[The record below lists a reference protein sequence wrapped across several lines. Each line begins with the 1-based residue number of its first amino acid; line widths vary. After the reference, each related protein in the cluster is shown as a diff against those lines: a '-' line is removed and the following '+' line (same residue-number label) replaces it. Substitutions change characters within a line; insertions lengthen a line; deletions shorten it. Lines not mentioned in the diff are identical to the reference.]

1 MVINCQLFYLM
12 LDWLLVYSVI
22 IVFLHLIFIV
32 FSFLFLLFSSF
43 SSIRISCTSHQIL
56 MLISLN
62 FSLMNL
68 CRSIFYLMPS
78 SICSTIACI
87 DRFTTSQYCFILT
100 LNLIALVSLSS
111 RFWFSYGVFYYLE
124 QTPLLHILRN
134 TSPSHLLSCF
144 WVEISIFQET
154 LVWRV

>member
-1 MVINCQLFYLM
+1 
-12 LDWLLVYSVI
+12 
-22 IVFLHLIFIV
+22 
-32 FSFLFLLFSSF
+32 
-43 SSIRISCTSHQIL
+43 
-56 MLISLN
+56 
-62 FSLMNL
+62 MNL

-154 LVWRV
+154 LVWRVQIFRWMMVLYPDFIQFSQDYQVVLMDSQYVLEEEKQIHFVVLQYCFPLKLFNNLI